1 MNNLHWYIRYM
12 MCGLTTLVNNLD
24 TLDSFQDYMISL
36 IGEEIPYQY
45 LQLLSMTGDR
55 LDDYAVYTYR
65 RYYDTNTVKLLH
77 YRNVVTLYER
87 VGDDAD
93 RNFEVYKR
101 YKRNMI
107 VKEDVSI

>member
-1 MNNLHWYIRYM
+1 M

-24 TLDSFQDYMISL
+24 TLDKFQDYMISL

-77 YRNVVTLYER
+77 YRNVVLADTSDIR
-87 VGDDAD
+87 VDEG

-107 VKEDVSI
+107 VKEDASL